1 MRVRKA
7 NQNLN
12 DKMNIISTIQNEVA
26 AAIKALYGQDFE
38 AEKVTVSATR
48 KGVNGDYTVTVFAFS
63 RIARKAPPMIAEELG
78 KHLQTHLDIV
88 SEYEVTKGF
97 LNLFVANSYW
107 TNFLAETLTTPNYG
121 FSPSNGRKVLVEF
134 SSPNTNKPL
143 HLGHIRNNL
152 LGWSTAKIV
161 EAAGY
166 DVTTTQVIN
175 DRGVHICKSML
186 AWQKFGNGETPESTG
201 IKGDHFV
208 GKYYVIFNDKLK
220 TEYAEWQQ
228 TEEAKNLF
236 NDWLAATDVDKII
249 AKIKDDKKKAA
260 FSAEN
265 HFYKKVYKNKY
276 FNINSELGAEVNEML
291 LKWEA
296 NDTEVRAL
304 WQKMNSWVYA
314 GFGETYE
321 RLGVYFEKNYYESE
335 TYLLGKDK
343 IEKGLESGVFYQNE
357 DNSVWIDLTDKKL
370 DKKLVQRSNGTSVYI
385 TQDIGMAYS
394 RTEDY
399 HMEKMVYVVG
409 DEQDYH
415 FKALFATL
423 GALGLPNYE
432 GFYHLSY
439 GMVDLPTGRMK
450 SREGTVVDADDLM
463 TEVIDLAFS
472 ESKERGTLIDL
483 TDEERTNILTTI
495 GLGALKYFML
505 RVNPQRRM
513 TFNPAESLDLQGQT
527 GPYIQN
533 AYVRTMSVKR
543 KAGDFDGSIAKN
555 YTLQPLEKDLLVLI
569 QKFPETIQIA
579 AKNYDPSE
587 IASYAYTLAK
597 TYHRFYHDLPIFRN
611 VESDEAKAFRL
622 QMNEIVGQTLKMACG
637 LLGIEMPEY
646 M

>member
-1 MRVRKA
+1 MS
-7 NQNLN
+7 
-12 DKMNIISTIQNEVA
+12 IISTIQNEVV
-26 AAIKALYGQDFE
+26 AAIEALYSQAFP
-38 AEKVTVSATR
+38 AAKVPVNVTR
-48 KGVNGDYTVTVFAFS
+48 KEFEGDYTVVVFPFS
-63 RIARKAPPMIAEELG
+63 KIARKAPPMIAEELG
-78 KHLQTHLDIV
+78 TYLVTHLDIV
-88 SEYEVTKGF
+88 DSYSIVKGF
-97 LNLFVANSYW
+97 LNLSIANVYW
-107 TNFLAETLTTPNYG
+107 TTFLSETVEVANYG
-121 FSPSNGRKVLVEF
+121 FAPSNGRKVLVEF

-161 EAAGY
+161 EAAGF

-186 AWQKFGNGETPESTG
+186 AWEKFGNGETPESTG
-201 IKGDHFV
+201 MKGDHFV
-208 GKYYVIFNDKLK
+208 GKYYVIFNNVLTEEYNEWK
-220 TEYAEWQQ
+220 T
-228 TEEAKNLF
+228 TEEANTTF
-236 NDWLAATDVDKII
+236 ENWLAATDIEKLM
-249 AKIKDDKKKAA
+249 KGKKEGFDLKT
-260 FSAEN
+260 
-265 HFYKKVYKNKY
+265 HFFKNVYKNKY
-276 FNINSELGAEVNEML
+276 FNINSKVGAEVNEML
-291 LKWEA
+291 IKWEA

-304 WQKMNSWVYA
+304 WQKMNGWVYA

-321 RLGVYFEKNYYESE
+321 RLGVYFEKNYYESN

-343 IEKGLESGVFYQNE
+343 IEQGLESGVFYQNE

-399 HMEKMVYVVG
+399 SMEKMVYVVG

-415 FKALFATL
+415 FKVLFATL
-423 GALGLPNYE
+423 GALGLNNYE

-463 TEVIDLAFS
+463 DEVISLAFS
-472 ESKERGTLIDL
+472 ESQERGTLMEL
-483 TDEERTNILTTI
+483 SEAEKTNILTTI

-505 RVNPQRRM
+505 RVNPKRKM
-513 TFNPAESLDLQGQT
+513 IFNPKESLDLQGQT

-533 AYVRTMSVKR
+533 AYVRTRSVKR
-543 KAGDFDGSIAKN
+543 KAGNFDASIAKN
-555 YTLQPLEKDLLVLI
+555 YTLQPLEKDLLVMI
-569 QKFPETIQIA
+569 QQFPEIIQTA

-587 IASYAYTLAK
+587 IATYAYLLAK
-597 TYHRFYHDLPIFRN
+597 TYHKFYHDLPIFRN
-611 VESDEAKAFRL
+611 VESEEAKAFRL
-622 QMNEIVGQTLKMACG
+622 QMNEIVGQVIKTACG
-637 LLGIEMPEY
+637 LLGIDMPEY

>member
-1 MRVRKA
+1 
-7 NQNLN
+7 
-12 DKMNIISTIQNEVA
+12 MNIISTIQNEVA
-26 AAIKALYGQDFE
+26 AAIKALYGQDFD
-38 AEKVTVSATR
+38 AKNVAVSATR
-48 KGVNGDYTVTVFAFS
+48 KGVNGDYTVTVFAFAK
-63 RIARKAPPMIAEELG
+63 IARKAPPMIAEELG
-78 KHLQTHLDIV
+78 MYLKDNLDIV
-88 SEYEVTKGF
+88 SEYEVANGF

-107 TNFLAETLTTPNYG
+107 TNFLADTLNTPNYG
-121 FSPSNGRKVLVEF
+121 FAPSNGRKVLVEF

-186 AWQKFGNGETPESTG
+186 AWQKFGNDETPESTDM
-201 IKGDHFV
+201 KGDHFV
-208 GKYYVIFNDKLK
+208 GKYYVIFNNKLEE
-220 TEYAEWQQ
+220 EYKNWQQ
-228 TEEAKNLF
+228 TNDAKALF
-236 NDWLAATDVDKII
+236 SNWLETTDVDKII
-249 AKIKDDKKKAA
+249 DKLKEEKKES
-260 FSAEN
+260 FDAEK
-265 HFYKKVYKNKY
+265 HFFKNVYKNKY

-296 NDTEVRAL
+296 NDTDVRAL
-304 WQKMNSWVYA
+304 WAKMNSWVYS
-314 GFGETYE
+314 GFGQTYE
-321 RLGVYFEKNYYESE
+321 QLGVYFEKNYYESE

-343 IEKGLESGVFYQNE
+343 IEEGLKNGVFYQKD

-370 DKKLVQRSNGTSVYI
+370 DHKLVQRSNGTSVYI

-394 RTEDY
+394 RTADY
-399 HMEKMVYVVG
+399 NMEKMVYVVG

-415 FKALFATL
+415 FQVLFATL
-423 GALGLPNYE
+423 EALGLPNHN

-463 TEVIDLAFS
+463 EEVIKLAIS
-472 ESKERGTLIDL
+472 ESQERGTLADL
-483 TDEERTNILTTI
+483 SEAERLEILTKI

-505 RVNPQRRM
+505 RINPKRRM
-513 TFNPAESLDLQGQT
+513 TFNPEESLDLQGQT

-533 AYVRTMSVKR
+533 AYVRTQSVKR
-543 KAGDFDGSIAKN
+543 KAGDFDGAIAKN
-555 YTLQPLEKDLLVLI
+555 YTLQPLEKDLLVMI
-569 QKFPETIQIA
+569 QQFPETIQTA
-579 AKNYDPSE
+579 ASNYDPSE
-587 IASYAYTLAK
+587 IASYAYNLAK
-597 TYHRFYHDLPIFRN
+597 TYHKFYHDLPIFRN
-611 VESDEAKAFRL
+611 VESGEAKAFRL
-622 QMNEIVGQTLKMACG
+622 QMNEIVGQTLKTACR